1 MISSYDS
8 ASGLYTRGNTLLTRV
23 ENVFDVYN
31 TDLASFRDM
40 YGKAFESMYSGSMVG
55 AGINVFAVWNYVIAK
70 TRKGVVELNPKLLA
84 AILGGTEE
92 EIQSAMDFL
101 QKEDLNSRSKAE
113 DGRRLIR
120 EGQFQYRVVNWQA
133 YAEIRRE
140 EDRRE
145 YNRLKQIEYRARKK
159 KEKNAGQPLPGESG
173 YVKDYEEGRKD
184 KDGFPI
190 DRPKD
195 EPGQ

>member
-1 MISSYDS
+1 
-8 ASGLYTRGNTLLTRV
+8 
-23 ENVFDVYN
+23 
-31 TDLASFRDM
+31 M